1 MPSRTADPNVLGECK
16 NTYIR
21 HGATAQPTK
30 NVADE
35 LSGWP
40 IKTMSDGKPTRSG
53 TTEKRSR
60 NGGRLH
66 GRTGGP
72 GSRAKDGLFATYG
85 SNERCAYPDGPA
97 PGRSTE
103 PSGEHDLNR
112 WVRPPLHETKGL
124 IGLTSVDR
132 RSFCIAPDLPTA
144 LPRRSTI
151 VTRSGAAADRKRVGS
166 AVS

>member
-1 MPSRTADPNVLGECK
+1 MGEYK
-16 NTYIR
+16 KTYIR
-21 HGATAQPTK
+21 HDATAQPTK

-72 GSRAKDGLFATYG
+72 GPRAKDGLFATYG
-85 SNERCAYPDGPA
+85 SSERGAYRDISVLNSAAGLVVAGLVPDMPA
-97 PGRSTE
+97 GVELAIAVIDDGRAANVLE
-103 PSGEHDLNR
+103 GL
-112 WVRPPLHETKGL
+112 VRV
-124 IGLTSVDR
+124 SRDAA
-132 RSFCIAPDLPTA
+132 RS
-144 LPRRSTI
+144 
-151 VTRSGAAADRKRVGS
+151 
-166 AVS
+166 

>member
-1 MPSRTADPNVLGECK
+1 MSTRVMPSRAVNPNVLGEYK

-21 HGATAQPTK
+21 HDATAQPTK

-72 GSRAKDGLFATYG
+72 GPRAKDGLFATYG
-85 SNERCAYPDGPA
+85 
-97 PGRSTE
+97 
-103 PSGEHDLNR
+103 
-112 WVRPPLHETKGL
+112 
-124 IGLTSVDR
+124 
-132 RSFCIAPDLPTA
+132 
-144 LPRRSTI
+144 
-151 VTRSGAAADRKRVGS
+151 
-166 AVS
+166 